1 MIEIICDKKGE
12 EKNVEGETNASGEGF
27 KLPKNIRQVGS
38 PSGRIKIYIE
48 DYVVTYLNYIAR
60 PGNTDVRGA
69 ILVGEKRQTEQ
80 GETLFI
86 SGAVDAQN
94 VEFDME
100 ECEFSQEIWSDIYE
114 QIKEFFPELSVVGWF
129 LSRMGFSTA
138 INARIEKLHIENFP
152 GSDKVLYV
160 SDSLESEDAF
170 YIYEKGQMV
179 KQKGYYIYYAKNDRM
194 QSYIIK
200 QRKEDIGEE
209 KSDIKRKD
217 DELIK
222 NYREKNRQAMENK
235 SYNLSLGYVAGA
247 FLSLVVLAMG
257 ITIAGNYKKMRN
269 MEVSINRL
277 EMTAEAGGNNVQAA
291 DAVVTPPSTDAIDAM
306 NTEEQ
311 VPQENTPTD
320 VAQTLEQGENTAA
333 LDPTT
338 EASTTDP
345 ITEATTQAAV
355 ETGNENSRVVYKV
368 RYGDTLS
375 SIAEEYYGDIAYV
388 SNIAQANN
396 IGEDGKI
403 LDGQELV
410 LPDIP

>member
-12 EKNVEGETNASGEGF
+12 EKNVEGETNESGEGF

-338 EASTTDP
+338 EASTTAP